1 MRSAEGIFASILA
14 TVNNYYGK
22 IAAALLSY
30 PIVRKAVLG
39 VKLRLTTNLIAISPQ
54 YLLGVI
60 GTMCTL
66 FAAGVLIYCL
76 PANSI
81 ENMEV

>member
-1 MRSAEGIFASILA
+1 MTIH
-14 TVNNYYGK
+14 NYYGK
-22 IAAALLSY
+22 IASALLSY

-66 FAAGVLIYCL
+66 FASAGVLIYRL